1 MQIHELKV
9 KAKKSRKRVGRGG
22 KRGTYSGKGMK
33 GQKSRSGGNVD
44 PLFAGG
50 QTSLIQKLKKIRGFK
65 AIAPKKNV
73 ISLDAIEK
81 NFKDGDTISVKTL
94 LEVGL
99 IQRSRAKNGVKVL
112 GTGTLKKKITTD
124 KDTFVSESAKKA
136 IEKAGGKVGYVQKT
150 VVKKMEKR
158 KLAVKPVKKVA
169 KKKASK
175 KK

>member
-9 KAKKSRKRVGRGG
+9 KAKKTRKRVGRGG
-22 KRGTYSGKGMK
+22 KRGTYSGRGMN

-50 QTSLIQKLKKIRGFK
+50 QTSLIEKLKKTRGFK
-65 AIAPKKNV
+65 AISPKKNV
-73 ISLDAIEK
+73 VSLDTLEK
-81 NFKDGDTISVKTL
+81 NFKDGDVISTEAL
-94 LEVGL
+94 LKAGL
-99 IQRSRAKNGVKVL
+99 IQKSKAKNGTKIL
-112 GTGTLKKKITTD
+112 GTGSIKKKITTD

-158 KLAVKPVKKVA
+158 KLSKKPIKKV
-169 KKKASK
+169 SK